1 MLERIDGTDEDLD
14 IKKEI
19 YFISSKIDKMERL
32 ISKAREEKKKKADAL
47 FKKRGYGGLLH
58 KLKGE

>member
-1 MLERIDGTDEDLD
+1 MIDRVDGLDEDFD
-14 IKKEI
+14 VKKEV
-19 YFISSKIDKMERL
+19 YFISGKIDKIERL
-32 ISKAREEKKKKADAL
+32 IAKAKEDKKKKADAL